1 MLRVAGAPTA
11 EGAMAI
17 QDLSNHPRP
26 FVSIRELAEYWSLS
40 RHELYKQID
49 AGTLPAVRL
58 GPRLYRVRT
67 DDALRFAISARLK
80 VA

>member
-1 MLRVAGAPTA
+1 
-11 EGAMAI
+11 MAL
-17 QDLSNHPRP
+17 QALSTHARP
-26 FVSIRELAEYWSLS
+26 FVSIRELAQYWGVS

-58 GPRLYRVRT
+58 GPRLYRIRT
-67 DDALRFAISARLK
+67 TDALSFALSAKLK

>member
-1 MLRVAGAPTA
+1 
-11 EGAMAI
+11 MAI
-17 QDLSNHPRP
+17 LDLSSHPRP
-26 FVSIRELAEYWSLS
+26 FVSVRELAHYWGLS

-58 GPRLYRVRT
+58 GARLYRVRT
-67 DDALRFAISARLK
+67 ADAVRFAISARLE

>member
-1 MLRVAGAPTA
+1 
-11 EGAMAI
+11 MAI
-17 QDLSNHPRP
+17 EALSSHPRP
-26 FVSIRELAEYWSLS
+26 FVSIRELAEYWGVT

-58 GPRLYRVRT
+58 GPRLYRIRT
-67 DDALRFAISARLK
+67 ADALQFAISARLK

>member
-1 MLRVAGAPTA
+1 
-11 EGAMAI
+11 MAI
-17 QDLSNHPRP
+17 KDLSTHPRP
-26 FVSIRELAEYWSLS
+26 FVTVRELAQFWGVS

-58 GPRLYRVRT
+58 GPRLYRIRT
-67 DDALRFAISARLK
+67 DEAFRFAISAKLK

>member
-1 MLRVAGAPTA
+1 
-11 EGAMAI
+11 MAI
-17 QDLSNHPRP
+17 HDLSRHDRP
-26 FVSIRELAEYWSLS
+26 FVSVRELAQYWGVS

-58 GPRLYRVRT
+58 GPRLYRIRT
-67 DDALRFAISARLK
+67 TDALHFAISARLK

>member
-1 MLRVAGAPTA
+1 
-11 EGAMAI
+11 MAI
-17 QDLSNHPRP
+17 RDLSSHARP
-26 FVSIRELAEYWSLS
+26 FVSIRELAQYWGIS

-58 GPRLYRVRT
+58 GARLYRVRT
-67 DDALRFAISARLK
+67 ADALRFGISARLK

>member
-1 MLRVAGAPTA
+1 
-11 EGAMAI
+11 MAI
-17 QDLSNHPRP
+17 LDLSSHARP
-26 FVSIRELAEYWSLS
+26 FVSIRELAQYWGIG

-58 GPRLYRVRT
+58 GARLYRVRT
-67 DDALRFAISARLK
+67 ADALRFANSARLK

>member
-1 MLRVAGAPTA
+1 
-11 EGAMAI
+11 MAI
-17 QDLSNHPRP
+17 LDLSNHARP
-26 FVSIRELAEYWSLS
+26 FVSIRELTQYWGVS

-58 GPRLYRVRT
+58 GPRLFRVRT
-67 DDALRFAISARLK
+67 ADALRFAISAKLK

>member
-1 MLRVAGAPTA
+1 
-11 EGAMAI
+11 MAI
-17 QDLSNHPRP
+17 QDLSNHARP
-26 FVSIRELAEYWSLS
+26 FVSVRELAQYWDLS

-58 GPRLYRVRT
+58 GPRLYRIRT
-67 DDALRFAISARLK
+67 ADALQFAMSAKLK